1 MKKLIVFAAMFA
13 ASAVFAQES
22 EGVSDT
28 AGDVSTVEISAP
40 RKNIA
45 VWPAFFAISE
55 IPATPDLVG
64 FRLTFPFSTKQES
77 VTGFDV
83 GLWARTRVFEGIAI
97 NLLRNDVKDQ
107 LTGFQIGLYNSAVQ
121 ADSLGLQV
129 GLWNEAGTLWGVQ
142 AGVVNTVGAMEG
154 IQVGVINRAE
164 ELYGFQVGVINIIRD
179 AEFRFLPLVNIG
191 F

>member
-1 MKKLIVFAAMFA
+1 MKKLFIFAAIFA
-13 ASAVFAQES
+13 ASAVFAQDN
-22 EGVSDT
+22 EGVSET
-28 AGDVSTVEISAP
+28 IGDSTSVEISAP

-83 GLWARTRVFEGIAI
+83 GLWARTRVFEGVAI

-129 GLWNEAGTLWGVQ
+129 GLWNEAGTLCGVQ
-142 AGVVNTVGAMEG
+142 AGLVNTVGAMEG

-179 AEFRFLPLVNIG
+179 AEFRFLPIVNIG

>member
-1 MKKLIVFAAMFA
+1 MKKLFIFAAMFA
-13 ASAVFAQES
+13 ASAVFAQDN
-22 EGVSDT
+22 EGVSEPI
-28 AGDVSTVEISAP
+28 GDSTSVEISAP

-142 AGVVNTVGAMEG
+142 AGLVNTVGAMEG

-179 AEFRFLPLVNIG
+179 AEFRFLPIVNIG

>member
-1 MKKLIVFAAMFA
+1 MKKLIIFAAIFA
-13 ASAVFAQES
+13 VSAVFAQDS
-22 EGVSDT
+22 EGVSET
-28 AGDVSTVEISAP
+28 TGDASTVEISAP

>member
-1 MKKLIVFAAMFA
+1 MKKLFIFAAIFA
-13 ASAVFAQES
+13 ASAVFAQDN
-22 EGVSDT
+22 EGVSET
-28 AGDVSTVEISAP
+28 IGDSTSVEISAP

-83 GLWARTRVFEGIAI
+83 GLWARTRVFEGVAI

-142 AGVVNTVGAMEG
+142 AGLVNTVGAMEG

-179 AEFRFLPLVNIG
+179 AEFRFLPIVNIG